1 MQIEDV
7 DPRDD
12 DAFAH
17 WFAVVDAVTRD
28 LRPDETGW
36 LPEELRQSSLDGQ
49 PRTDGSP
56 PPDEL
61 YELLAARDDDGRP
74 VGAARL
80 ELPMTDNQHVGFFT
94 LDVLPDAHRRGVGT
108 ALLDELAAR
117 TRAAG
122 RTTLMCDHDEPPALA
137 GRSPG
142 RFFLQRHGFTEALV
156 EARRDLALPVDPE
169 RLDALDADCWLHA
182 RDFRVL
188 TWCDHCPD
196 ELLDD
201 RAELARAMSVDVPL
215 GELSW
220 QEEVWDGAR
229 VRRREELAVRQGRAC
244 FVGGAVHEPTGRLV
258 AFTEVAVPLA
268 APDRVHQWE
277 TMVLGDHRGHR
288 LGTLVKTA
296 VLRHLAAEVPQ
307 ARLVS
312 TTNALTNGPMIAVN
326 EALGFRLNG
335 VVTSWQRTA

>member
-1 MQIEDV
+1 MKLEDV

-12 DAFAH
+12 DAFAD

-36 LPEELRQSSLDGQ
+36 LAQELRESSLEGQ
-49 PRTDGSP
+49 PRTP

-61 YELLAARDDDGRP
+61 YELLVARHDGGRV

-80 ELPMTDNQHVGFFT
+80 ELPLSDNQHVGFFS
-94 LDVLPDAHRRGVGT
+94 LDVLPDARRSGVGT
-108 ALLDELAAR
+108 ALLAELTTR
-117 TRAAG
+117 TRAVG

-137 GRSPG
+137 DRSPG
-142 RFFLQRHGFTEALV
+142 RFFLQRNGFAEALV

-169 RLDALDADCWLHA
+169 RLDAIDAACWPHA
-182 RDFRVL
+182 SDYRVL
-188 TWCDHCPD
+188 TWRDHCPP
-196 ELLDD
+196 ELVDD

-215 GELSW
+215 GELAW
-220 QEEVWDGAR
+220 GEEVWDAAR
-229 VRRREELAVRQGRAC
+229 LRRREELTVRQGRASV
-244 FVGGAVHEPTGRLV
+244 VGGAVHVPSGSLV
-258 AFTEVAVPLA
+258 AFTEMVAPLA

-277 TMVLGDHRGHR
+277 TMVLDAHRGHR

-296 VLRHLAAEVPQ
+296 ALRRLAAEVPQ

-312 TTNALTNGPMIAVN
+312 TTNALSNGPMIAVN

-335 VVTSWQRTA
+335 VVTSWQRAA